1 MSAPALDV
9 ARLRSW
15 LFVDGADEAAL
26 AAAPHSA
33 GDVLIQELEDFTPPP
48 ERPRARAIAPG
59 VLAAWRAA
67 GRVAA
72 VRINPLQGDGVADL
86 EGVMAGAPQV
96 VLLPKCESPEQVRA
110 LDAAVTVH
118 ESRLGL
124 APGSTAL
131 VPNVETARGLLATF
145 AIATASPRVVG
156 CLVAS
161 EDMAADLG
169 AERSRDARELD
180 YVRARF
186 HVECTAA
193 RVLSIDC
200 PYTFAD
206 EAGCEADAR
215 AARRLGY
222 RAKSTVVAAHA
233 AVINGVLTPSAD
245 EVARAA
251 RVVEAFEAARA
262 RGEGRVEL
270 DGSQLEVPIVL
281 NAKRLL
287 DRARALDG
295 DRDG

>member
-48 ERPRARAIAPG
+48 QRPRARAIAPG

-72 VRINPLQGDGVADL
+72 VRINPLPGDAVADL
-86 EGVMAGAPQV
+86 DGVMAGAPQV

-161 EDMAADLG
+161 EDMAASWTTCG
-169 AERSRDARELD
+169 PASTSSAPPP
-180 YVRARF
+180 A
-186 HVECTAA
+186 CSPSTAPTPSPTTPAA
-193 RVLSIDC
+193 R
-200 PYTFAD
+200 PT
-206 EAGCEADAR
+206 R
-215 AARRLGY
+215 APRGAWAIARRAPWWPPT
-222 RAKSTVVAAHA
+222 R
-233 AVINGVLTPSAD
+233 P
-245 EVARAA
+245 
-251 RVVEAFEAARA
+251 
-262 RGEGRVEL
+262 
-270 DGSQLEVPIVL
+270 
-281 NAKRLL
+281 
-287 DRARALDG
+287 
-295 DRDG
+295 

>member
-1 MSAPALDV
+1 MSVPALDV

-48 ERPRARAIAPG
+48 ERPRARAIGPG

-67 GRVAA
+67 GRISA
-72 VRINPLQGDGVADL
+72 VRVNPLEGDGVADL
-86 EGVMAGAPQV
+86 DGVMPGAPQV
-96 VLLPKCESPEQVRA
+96 VLLPKCETPAQVLA
-110 LDAAVTVH
+110 LDAAITAH

-124 APGSTAL
+124 AAGSTAL

-169 AERSRDARELD
+169 AERSPEGHELD
-180 YVRARF
+180 HVRARF

-193 RVLSIDC
+193 GVLSIDC
-200 PYTFAD
+200 PYTFSD
-206 EAGCEADAR
+206 DAGCEADTL

-233 AVINGVLTPSAD
+233 AVINGVLTPSPAA
-245 EVARAA
+245 VAHA
-251 RVVEAFEAARA
+251 RRIVETFEAARA
-262 RGEGRVEL
+262 RGEGRIEL
-270 DGSQLEVPIVL
+270 DGAQLEVPIYL
-281 NAKRLL
+281 NARRLL
-287 DRARALDG
+287 DRARAIDG
-295 DRDG
+295 NRQD